1 MSFNGLYVYF
11 YKMKHWE
18 SKDYQ
23 KVNESFRCRLV
34 YHVGKEY
41 GFFVELNYML
51 NAMIYCLSR
60 RIQFQIYSADANFG
74 TGIGWTEYF
83 QPFCKEVH
91 EAYHAKY
98 NFHRP
103 PSWKQVL
110 KEVLK
115 QHSLKMGGWKTK
127 MIVKTM
133 VGRIIGL
140 WTYHEKVLL
149 SQDIQLRTDRHFSIP
164 ELGIEG
170 DYYHVFGILARMIWQ
185 PQSSLQQQ
193 MANARLRLSLPKAYS
208 GVQIRRG
215 DKVAE
220 SRLISGWQIIRALH
234 PKDGDCIFVLT
245 DSYLEFEK
253 VKNEFP
259 QLRFVTLCQPN
270 ETGYY
275 HQEFIH
281 LQPQEKKESIIRL
294 LASVD
299 ILLHCSAFVGT
310 ITSGPS
316 VFLMKVR
323 VDDPYVTAIDCPQ
336 DMLLSCLSLNI
347 DDRAIISQKYMKQD
361 I

>member
-1 MSFNGLYVYF
+1 
-11 YKMKHWE
+11 MKHWE

-60 RIQFQIYSADANFG
+60 RIQFQIYSTDANFG

-149 SQDIQLRTDRHFSIP
+149 SQDIQLRTDRHFSI
-164 ELGIEG
+164 
-170 DYYHVFGILARMIWQ
+170 
-185 PQSSLQQQ
+185 
-193 MANARLRLSLPKAYS
+193 
-208 GVQIRRG
+208 
-215 DKVAE
+215 
-220 SRLISGWQIIRALH
+220 
-234 PKDGDCIFVLT
+234 
-245 DSYLEFEK
+245 
-253 VKNEFP
+253 
-259 QLRFVTLCQPN
+259 
-270 ETGYY
+270 
-275 HQEFIH
+275 
-281 LQPQEKKESIIRL
+281 
-294 LASVD
+294 
-299 ILLHCSAFVGT
+299 
-310 ITSGPS
+310 
-316 VFLMKVR
+316 
-323 VDDPYVTAIDCPQ
+323 DPW
-336 DMLLSCLSLNI
+336 
-347 DDRAIISQKYMKQD
+347 R
-361 I
+361 